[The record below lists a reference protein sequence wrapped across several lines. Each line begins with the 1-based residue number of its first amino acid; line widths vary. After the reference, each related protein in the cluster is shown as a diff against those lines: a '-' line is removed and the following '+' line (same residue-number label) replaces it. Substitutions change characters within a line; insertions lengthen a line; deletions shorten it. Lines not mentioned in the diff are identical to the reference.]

1 MRCSELTTRYH
12 PRYLPLIIRYMPA
25 VYGARE
31 LRIGHGGPEARIDR
45 DAPWIRFP
53 EPYSRGGH
61 LSEDC
66 IQWIIAS
73 VQNAVDRSLLRMA
86 IILDDHALYFSP
98 DESVRVSMNLPSGG
112 LWIAPS
118 EREPDQAS
126 PLQH

>member
-1 MRCSELTTRYH
+1 MRISDLLDRQR
-12 PRYLPLIIRYMPA
+12 PRFLPLIIRFMPA

-31 LRIGHGGPEARIDR
+31 LCIGHGGPEARIAH

-73 VQNAVDRSLLRMA
+73 VQNAVDRTRLRMA
-86 IILDDHALYFSP
+86 IILDDHALYFGP
-98 DESVRVSMNLPSGG
+98 NESVRVSTNLPSGG
-112 LWIAPS
+112 LWIARVEP
-118 EREPDQAS
+118 EPDLAR